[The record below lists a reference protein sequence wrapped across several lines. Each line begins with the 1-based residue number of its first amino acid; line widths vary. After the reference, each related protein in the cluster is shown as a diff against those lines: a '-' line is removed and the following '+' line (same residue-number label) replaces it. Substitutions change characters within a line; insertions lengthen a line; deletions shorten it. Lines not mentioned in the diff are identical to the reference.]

1 MSQNMCGIFRSYNL
15 KEASETR
22 YWILLLIDNNI
33 VSESKLAMMLDELN
47 QIIKILIAT
56 TKKLKE

>member
-1 MSQNMCGIFRSYNL
+1 L

-22 YWILLLIDNNI
+22 YWIELMIENQLVPKNKFDL
-33 VSESKLAMMLDELN
+33 MLDELN

-56 TKKLKE
+56 TKKLKNNLKE